1 MSSKP
6 LDLELF
12 ELIGR
17 LPWTAKKDL
26 LAIAGWMLSADC
38 LQDGPYDGAPI
49 TGRPELVEQ
58 ADYDSETIE
67 VYKRSENGDLTY
79 VGYRPCCYDPG
90 CGCRFGKVNCKHNTG
105 ETFDRFTPA
114 DRDPERAGKDPA
126 SRAECAEMFRE
137 HDEFFGGAS

>member
-1 MSSKP
+1 MSHYDS
-6 LDLELF
+6 DQELLK
-12 ELIGR
+12 LIGQLPR
-17 LPWTAKKDL
+17 LAKRELWQLID
-26 LAIAGWMLSADC
+26 WMLSADR
-38 LQDGPYDGAPI
+38 LYGGRYDGAPI

-58 ADYDSETIE
+58 ADYDSENIE